1 MSELTRII
9 EACSSPDAYEHPVS
23 DVEVHQTHISVVFLA
38 GSSAYKVKKP
48 VELGFLDFTTLA
60 LRRHYCHEEVR
71 LNRRLAPDVY
81 LGVVPIVETPDGLG
95 VRERFDEPAA
105 GREAVEGQAEEGEAE
120 EGKAV
125 EYAVKMRRLPDDA
138 RLLAWVL
145 EGALRDYHVAVLG
158 RRLARFHAEAHS
170 GPEVSRWGR
179 FETVAGNARE
189 NLDQSRAHI
198 GTTLSATV
206 HGRMTEALERELRRL
221 RPLIEGR
228 AESDVPRDTHGDL
241 HLEHVYLFPEQ
252 EPPGDLVII
261 DCIEFNERF
270 RFADP
275 VADMAF
281 LAMDLGFRGRR
292 DLAEVFAD
300 AYFDAAEDVE
310 GQGLLRFYT
319 AYRAAVRGKVE
330 GMAAEGPE
338 VPEKSRRAAVRSA
351 RAHWL
356 LALSELEP
364 PERRPGLVLVGG
376 LPGTGKSTLADALA
390 IRLGLTVLSSDRT
403 RKGLAGLDPTTSGAA
418 DFGEGIY
425 TPEWNER
432 TYAALVEETKQRL
445 FDGERVIVDASFRE
459 DARRRTLL
467 DLAAEHGVPGVFLLC
482 DAPPEIVHAHIAGR
496 RGGASDADWAI
507 YEAAAERWEAPSED
521 TRSQLGVVSTH
532 QTVAWSVEQALAH
545 LAELGLVG

>member
-1 MSELTRII
+1 MSELSRII
-9 EACSSPDAYEHPVS
+9 EGFSRPDAYAHPVS
-23 DVEVHQTHISVVFLA
+23 NVVVHQTHISVVFLA
-38 GSSAYKVKKP
+38 GSSVYKVKKP

-60 LRRHYCHEEVR
+60 RRRHYCHEEVR
-71 LNRRLAPDVY
+71 LNRRLAPHVY
-81 LGVVPIVETPDGLG
+81 LGVVPIVDTPDGLR
-95 VRERFDEPAA
+95 VLERFDEPDA
-105 GREAVEGQAEEGEAE
+105 GGASAGARSEGQAVEGEAVEF
-120 EGKAV
+120 
-125 EYAVKMRRLPDDA
+125 AVKMRRLPDEA
-138 RLLAWVL
+138 RLLAWVV
-145 EGALRDYHVAVLG
+145 ENALRDYHVAVLG
-158 RRLARFHAEAHS
+158 RRLARFHAEADS

-189 NLDQSRAHI
+189 NLDQSRPHI

-206 HGRMTEALERELRRL
+206 HGRMSEALEKELRRL
-221 RPLIEGR
+221 RPLIEAR

-281 LAMDLGFRGRR
+281 LAMDLGFHGRR
-292 DLAEVFAD
+292 DLAAVFAD
-300 AYFDAAEDVE
+300 AYFDAADDDE
-310 GQGLLRFYT
+310 GRELLRFYT

-330 GMAAEGPE
+330 GMAAEEPE
-338 VPEKSRRAAVRSA
+338 VPEESRLAAARSA

-364 PERRPGLVLVGG
+364 PKRRPGLILVGG

-390 IRLGLTVLSSDRT
+390 IRLGFTVLSSDRT
-403 RKGLAGLDPTTSGAA
+403 RKGLAGLDPTTSAAA

-425 TPEWNER
+425 TPEWNHR
-432 TYAALVEETKQRL
+432 TYAALVHEAEQRL

-459 DARRRTLL
+459 DARRSVFL
-467 DLAAEHGVPGVFLLC
+467 DLAAAHGVPGILLLC
-482 DAPPEIVHAHIAGR
+482 DAPPEIVQAHIMGR

-507 YEAAAERWEAPSED
+507 YEAAAERWETASD
-521 TRSQLGVVSTH
+521 YTRRHLGVVNTH

-545 LAELGLVG
+545 LAELGLVS